1 MKAGKV
7 SNFIN
12 SSKLKMLLDMFESLP
27 DEANAGEFR
36 AYTNGISKG
45 HQFYDFIN
53 TQLCNDLIKLTGTNM
68 SITIAMLLK
77 ESVPWSVHTDYQ
89 KGDQNPGMAFL
100 IPISWNG
107 PENSFTH
114 TVIFNEESTES
125 FESFQKTAEKK
136 VLNATHLRDN
146 LCGHISTEKLE
157 YISLLEAYQ
166 WNPGDL
172 IFWDR
177 KLLHCSDNFLKQN
190 ITQKTAI
197 VIFTE
202 NL

>member
-1 MKAGKV
+1 MTAGKI
-7 SNFIN
+7 SNFIS
-12 SSKLKMLLDMFESLP
+12 SSKLELLCELFGSLP
-27 DEANAGEFR
+27 DACNTGEFH
-36 AYTNGISKG
+36 AYTNGVSKG
-45 HQFYDFIN
+45 HQFYNFV
-53 TQLCNDLIKLTGTNM
+53 NDLLLDDLCHVVNSNL
-68 SITIAMLLK
+68 SITVAMLLK
-77 ESVPWSVHTDYQ
+77 ESIPWSVHTDYQ
-89 KGDQNPGMAFL
+89 KGDQNPGMAFI

-107 PENSFTH
+107 PKNSFTH
-114 TVIFNEESTES
+114 TVVFNEESTES
-125 FESFQKTAEKK
+125 FEHYRKTAEKK
-136 VLNATHLRDN
+136 IPNATHLRDN

-157 YISLLEAYQ
+157 YLSLLDAYR

-177 KLLHCSDNFLKQN
+177 KLLHCSDNFLHQN

>member
-1 MKAGKV
+1 MTTGKI
-7 SNFIN
+7 SNFIS
-12 SSKLKMLLDMFESLP
+12 SSKLELLCELFGSLP
-27 DEANAGEFR
+27 DKYNTGEFR
-36 AYTNGISKG
+36 AFTNGISRG

-53 TQLCNDLIKLTGTNM
+53 DSLCNDLCHAVNSNL
-68 SITIAMLLK
+68 SITVAMLLK

-100 IPISWNG
+100 IPISWDG

-125 FESFQKTAEKK
+125 FDSFQKISQKK
-136 VLNATHLRDN
+136 VPNATHLEDN
-146 LCGHISTEKLE
+146 LCSHVSREKLE
-157 YISLLEAYQ
+157 YISLLEAYRWQ
-166 WNPGDL
+166 PGDL

>member
-1 MKAGKV
+1 
-7 SNFIN
+7 
-12 SSKLKMLLDMFESLP
+12 MFESLP

-53 TQLCNDLIKLTGTNM
+53 TQLCNDLIKLTGTNL

-77 ESVPWSVHTDYQ
+77 ESIPWSVHTDYQ
-89 KGDQNPGMAFL
+89 KGDRNPGMAFL

-125 FESFQKTAEKK
+125 FDSFQKISQKK
-136 VLNATHLRDN
+136 VPNATHLEDN
-146 LCGHISTEKLE
+146 LCSHVSREKLE
-157 YISLLEAYQ
+157 YISLLEAYRWQ
-166 WNPGDL
+166 PGDL